1 MELSQEGN
9 EGRSQGQS
17 LGTARNNL
25 DYRKWMESYKGKDIN
40 LKK

>member
-1 MELSQEGN
+1 MELNQEGN

-25 DYRKWMESYKGKDIN
+25 ITESEWKATKGKI
-40 LKK
+40 